1 MALYVG
7 DTPIKRVYHGD
18 TPIKK
23 IYYGDTLVWSA
34 FDGVPTGLSSS
45 RTRNT
50 FTPSWN
56 DVTDADGYDLRWSTN
71 SDMTGA
77 TTVTGATSGTPVTGL
92 NASTTY
98 YWEVRAKQGSILAPW
113 SATQSVTTAAALT
126 APSRGA
132 APTPTGGTQQ
142 MQWVA
147 TAPADGGSTITG
159 YDWRWRRVGAAGWT
173 TVSNGSATF
182 TRTGLLYGT
191 QYEAQ
196 FKAKNTIGTAADWS
210 PSGTGTTT
218 AASAPARGAAPSAN
232 GGNQQVA
239 WTATAPSN
247 GGSAIT
253 HYLWRWR
260 EVGAV
265 SWRTTVTTTSRTFT
279 RTGLTANTQYEAQ
292 YKARN
297 AIGDAASWSPSGR
310 ATTDAVVQLPVAD
323 APSATINAVA
333 SGNEG
338 TTVRLTRTLDGGTY
352 DQYLNQ
358 WTVDEGTLDDATA
371 DSPTWTRPAVSATKN
386 VGVNYGITVRGSGTA
401 ARSGT
406 TDSASAPEVQA
417 EVVNIATLRY
427 ATAGTFT
434 LLWPSDA
441 TSATVVAVGGSG
453 GGGGGGGGGASTTAA
468 GGREGGNGGAGT
480 NGGHSIATHNST
492 TITGRGGGRGTGG
505 RGGAQGGATAAGAN
519 GADGLPATG
528 PVDGGTG
535 GFGGTFPQNG
545 GRGGDGGHGQ
555 AATPTTGTLTGL
567 SRNDPIT
574 IVVGAAGRAGA
585 GGRRGQASNTGAT
598 DAYGRPGGDGSDG
611 SPGSVT
617 ITPA

>member
-45 RTRNT
+45 RTRNS
-50 FTPSWN
+50 FTPSWD

-77 TTVTGATSGTPVTGL
+77 TTVTGTTSGTPVTGL

-98 YWEVRAKQGSILAPW
+98 YWQVRAKQGSILAPW
-113 SATQSVTTAAALT
+113 SATQNVTTAAALT

-132 APTPTGGTQQ
+132 APTPTGGIQQ

-147 TAPADGGSTITG
+147 TAPADGGSAITG

-173 TVSNGSATF
+173 TVSNAGATF
-182 TRTGLLYGT
+182 TRTGLAYGT

-218 AASAPARGAAPSAN
+218 AASAPARGAAPSAS
-232 GGNQQVA
+232 GGNQRVD
-239 WTATAPSN
+239 WTATAPNN

-265 SWRTTVTTTSRTFT
+265 SWRTTVTTTARTFA

-292 YKARN
+292 FKARN
-297 AIGDAASWSPSGR
+297 SIGDAASWSPSGR
-310 ATTDAVVQLPVAD
+310 ATTDAVVQLPVAT
-323 APSATINAVA
+323 APTATIDSIAN
-333 SGNEG
+333 GNEG
-338 TTVRLTRTLDGGTY
+338 TTVRLTRSLNGGLY
-352 DQYLNQ
+352 DQYLNA
-358 WTVDEGTLDDATA
+358 WSVDEGTLDDATA
-371 DSPTWTRPAVSATKN
+371 DSPTWTRPAVSAHKN
-386 VGVNYGITVRGSGTA
+386 IGVNYGITVRGTGTR

-406 TDSASAPEVQA
+406 SASASAAEVQA
-417 EVVNIATLRY
+417 RVLN
-427 ATAGTFT
+427 
-434 LLWPSDA
+434 
-441 TSATVVAVGGSG
+441 VVAPTLTVSISGETTRTNGQTASYSAVIGG
-453 GGGGGGGGGASTTAA
+453 TAA
-468 GGREGGNGGAGT
+468 GSISRQWQRRSGTTGAWTNVSTGT
-480 NGGHSIATHNST
+480 TYSQ
-492 TITGRGGGRGTGG
+492 R
-505 RGGAQGGATAAGAN
+505 QTAAGTWQVRVVVTRQGVSATSNVVTTAWSAPSLPLVGDFSITTTRFTAVSGNDFDLYIDWDPSAN
-519 GADGLPATG
+519 ATSY
-528 PVDGGTG
+528 VIDS
-535 GFGGTFPQNG
+535 Q
-545 GRGGDGGHGQ
+545 GDPNV
-555 AATPTTGTLTGL
+555 ATVNAPTTEATVRLTIPTNAANVVVGVEARASGYTARRKGL
-567 SRNDPIT
+567 SL
-574 IVVGAAGRAGA
+574 
-585 GGRRGQASNTGAT
+585 SNPHG
-598 DAYGRPGGDGSDG
+598 
-611 SPGSVT
+611 
-617 ITPA
+617 

>member
-45 RTRNT
+45 RTRNS

-77 TTVTGATSGTPVTGL
+77 TTVTGTTSGTPVTGL

-98 YWEVRAKQGSILAPW
+98 YWQVRAKQGSILAPW
-113 SATQSVTTAAALT
+113 SATQNVTTAAALT

-132 APTPTGGTQQ
+132 APTPTGGIQQ

-147 TAPADGGSTITG
+147 TAPADGGSAITG

-173 TVSNGSATF
+173 TVSNAGATF
-182 TRTGLLYGT
+182 TRTGLAYGT

-218 AASAPARGAAPSAN
+218 AASAPARGAAPSAS
-232 GGNQQVA
+232 GGNQRVD

-265 SWRTTVTTTSRTFT
+265 SWRTTVTTTGRTFT

-292 YKARN
+292 FKARN
-297 AIGDAASWSPSGR
+297 SIGDAASWSPSGR
-310 ATTDAVVQLPVAD
+310 ATTDAVVQLPVAA
-323 APSATINAVA
+323 APSVTINAIP

-338 TTVRLTRTLDGGTY
+338 TTYRLTRTLTGGTY
-352 DQYLNQ
+352 DEVTGHA
-358 WTVDEGTLDDATA
+358 WVVGSGTLDDNTA
-371 DSPTWTRPAVSATKN
+371 ESPTWTRPSV
-386 VGVNYGITVRGSGTA
+386 
-401 ARSGT
+401 SGT
-406 TDSASAPEVQA
+406 TNVDVDLAVAVRGTGTNARAGTSASAAAPTVQA
-417 EVVNIATLRY
+417 EVLAIPVVRP
-427 ATAGTFT
+427 GTFSITGLTWVSAAGNRRNVTVTYSASANATHYSIAIVDSVGNTVLSLSSTQRTSLT
-434 LLWPSDA
+434 LNAQA
-441 TSATVVAVGGSG
+441 TPGVEYTVTVTAHSSSG
-453 GGGGGGGGGASTTAA
+453 GTRTASRTSTA
-468 GGREGGNGGAGT
+468 
-480 NGGHSIATHNST
+480 
-492 TITGRGGGRGTGG
+492 
-505 RGGAQGGATAAGAN
+505 
-519 GADGLPATG
+519 
-528 PVDGGTG
+528 V
-535 GFGGTFPQNG
+535 
-545 GRGGDGGHGQ
+545 
-555 AATPTTGTLTGL
+555 
-567 SRNDPIT
+567 
-574 IVVGAAGRAGA
+574 
-585 GGRRGQASNTGAT
+585 
-598 DAYGRPGGDGSDG
+598 
-611 SPGSVT
+611 
-617 ITPA
+617 

>member
-45 RTRNT
+45 RTRNS

-77 TTVTGATSGTPVTGL
+77 TTVTGTTSGTPVTGL

-98 YWEVRAKQGSILAPW
+98 YWQVRAKQGSILAPW
-113 SATQSVTTAAALT
+113 SATQNVTTAAALT

-132 APTPTGGTQQ
+132 APTPTGGIQQ

-147 TAPADGGSTITG
+147 TAPADGGSAITG

-173 TVSNGSATF
+173 TVSNGGATF
-182 TRTGLLYGT
+182 TRTGLAYGT

-265 SWRTTVTTTSRTFT
+265 SWRTTVTTTGRTFT

-292 YKARN
+292 FKARN
-297 AIGDAASWSPSGR
+297 SIGDAASWSPSGR
-310 ATTDAVVQLPVAD
+310 ATTDAVVQLPVAA
-323 APSATINAVA
+323 APTVTINAIP

-338 TTVRLTRTLDGGTY
+338 TTVRLSRTLNGGTY
-352 DQYLNQ
+352 DGSVVNA
-358 WTVDEGTLDDATA
+358 WVVAEGTLDDATA

-386 VGVNYGITVRGSGTA
+386 VAVDLAIGVSGSGTNARAGTRDSAAASTVQAQVVNVVTSQTFTANSRNIFHNTAQTRQMQFGFATGTTINAAFVDGGGTAYFGDIFINASPSFSNYGITIRTTATSGGSVQDAGPDLTSAFESGWRITMSDGTNSWEFNASDFSADSSEPYNWRTTVTSVRQRLVEAFA
-401 ARSGT
+401 ALALVSR
-406 TDSASAPEVQA
+406 
-417 EVVNIATLRY
+417 
-427 ATAGTFT
+427 AGNVTFT
-434 LLWPSDA
+434 L
-441 TSATVVAVGGSG
+441 
-453 GGGGGGGGGASTTAA
+453 
-468 GGREGGNGGAGT
+468 
-480 NGGHSIATHNST
+480 SI
-492 TITGRGGGRGTGG
+492 
-505 RGGAQGGATAAGAN
+505 
-519 GADGLPATG
+519 P
-528 PVDGGTG
+528 
-535 GFGGTFPQNG
+535 
-545 GRGGDGGHGQ
+545 
-555 AATPTTGTLTGL
+555 
-567 SRNDPIT
+567 
-574 IVVGAAGRAGA
+574 
-585 GGRRGQASNTGAT
+585 
-598 DAYGRPGGDGSDG
+598 
-611 SPGSVT
+611 
-617 ITPA
+617 

>member
-45 RTRNT
+45 RTRNS

-56 DVTDADGYDLRWSTN
+56 NVTDADGYDLRWSTN

-77 TTVTGATSGTPVTGL
+77 TTVTGTTSGTPVTGL

-98 YWEVRAKQGSILAPW
+98 YWQVRAKQGSILAPW
-113 SATQSVTTAAALT
+113 SATQNVTTAAALT

-132 APTPTGGTQQ
+132 APTPTGGIQQ

-147 TAPADGGSTITG
+147 TAPADGGSAITA

-173 TVSNGSATF
+173 TVSNGGATF
-182 TRTGLLYGT
+182 TRTGLAYGT

-260 EVGAV
+260 AVGAV
-265 SWRTTVTTTSRTFT
+265 SWRTTVTTTGRTFT

-292 YKARN
+292 FKARN
-297 AIGDAASWSPSGR
+297 SIGDAASWSPSGR
-310 ATTDAVVQLPVAD
+310 ATTDAVVLSVAA
-323 APSATINAVA
+323 APSVTIDPIP
-333 SGNEG
+333 SGAPG
-338 TTVRLTRTLDGGTY
+338 TSVRLTRTITGGTY
-352 DQYLNQ
+352 DGLDHA
-358 WTVDEGTLDDATA
+358 WLVGGGTLDDASA
-371 DSPTWTRPAVSATKN
+371 VSPTWTRPNTPGRVSVDLGVGARGTGTNARAGTRDSATAA
-386 VGVNYGITVRGSGTA
+386 TVQAQVVSVTPA
-401 ARSGT
+401 ISQT
-406 TDSASAPEVQA
+406 FVPDSAVNNGNTASLRNAALNFSAQIDSDLLPENAGAAYLFRIFVQA
-417 EVVNIATLRY
+417 PVSSQYRLSINVANTQFPASNQDLVRRDLSPAFETGWRINIAV
-427 ATAGTFT
+427 GSSSWTFNAADFG
-434 LLWPSDA
+434 SDA
-441 TSATVVAVGGSG
+441 SEPYSFVTTN
-453 GGGGGGGGGASTTAA
+453 STAQSNLIAA
-468 GGREGGNGGAGT
+468 FNAIIG
-480 NGGHSIATHNST
+480 SIAT
-492 TITGRGGGRGTGG
+492 
-505 RGGAQGGATAAGAN
+505 
-519 GADGLPATG
+519 P
-528 PVDGGTG
+528 
-535 GFGGTFPQNG
+535 
-545 GRGGDGGHGQ
+545 
-555 AATPTTGTLTGL
+555 
-567 SRNDPIT
+567 
-574 IVVGAAGRAGA
+574 
-585 GGRRGQASNTGAT
+585 SNI
-598 DAYGRPGGDGSDG
+598 
-611 SPGSVT
+611 SVT
-617 ITPA
+617 LSVP

>member
-34 FDGVPTGLSSS
+34 FDGVPAGLSSS
-45 RTRNT
+45 RTRNS

-77 TTVTGATSGTPVTGL
+77 TTVTGTTSGTPVTGL

-98 YWEVRAKQGSILAPW
+98 YWQVRAKQGSILAPW
-113 SATQSVTTAAALT
+113 SATQNVTTAAALT

-132 APTPTGGTQQ
+132 APTPTGGIQQ

-147 TAPADGGSTITG
+147 TAPADGGSAITA

-173 TVSNGSATF
+173 TVSNGGATF
-182 TRTGLLYGT
+182 TRTGLAYGT

-260 EVGAV
+260 AVGAV
-265 SWRTTVTTTSRTFT
+265 SWRTTVTTTGRTFT

-292 YKARN
+292 FKARN

-310 ATTDAVVQLPVAD
+310 ATTDAVVLQVAA
-323 APSATINAVA
+323 APSATINPIP
-333 SGNEG
+333 SGAPG
-338 TTVRLTRTLDGGTY
+338 TTVRLSRTLTGGRY
-352 DQYLNQ
+352 DAIDNA
-358 WTVDEGTLDDATA
+358 WRVGGGTLDDASLA
-371 DSPTWTRPAVSATKN
+371 SPTWTRPNTPGN
-386 VGVNYGITVRGSGTA
+386 
-401 ARSGT
+401 
-406 TDSASAPEVQA
+406 
-417 EVVNIATLRY
+417 
-427 ATAGTFT
+427 
-434 LLWPSDA
+434 
-441 TSATVVAVGGSG
+441 VAVDYGV
-453 GGGGGGGGGASTTAA
+453 GARGTGTNA
-468 GGREGGNGGAGT
+468 RAGT
-480 NGGHSIATHNST
+480 NDSAAAATVQAQVVSASTGPSQSFTAASRAVNFNTDARRQVTVGFGSPRPQISSDLRATAETYLSLFIINASTFPSYSLTLHLNSVS
-492 TITGRGGGRGTGG
+492 TGG
-505 RGGAQGGATAAGAN
+505 TTTDAGPDLKASFETGWRITIEIGNSSWVFNASDFTSDTSDPYSWFTTDATVRANVTAAAAAMASAAN
-519 GADGLPATG
+519 ASAISI
-528 PVDGGTG
+528 
-535 GFGGTFPQNG
+535 
-545 GRGGDGGHGQ
+545 
-555 AATPTTGTLTGL
+555 TLGIP
-567 SRNDPIT
+567 S
-574 IVVGAAGRAGA
+574 G
-585 GGRRGQASNTGAT
+585 
-598 DAYGRPGGDGSDG
+598 
-611 SPGSVT
+611 
-617 ITPA
+617 